1 MEKLEMPSDNT
12 TELTVVLGETEPSS
26 EGLSFKVLLERFYL
40 FHSGKGQAGNGSEN
54 SNGSFLQQS
63 ALD

>member
-12 TELTVVLGETEPSS
+12 TELTVVLGEVEPSG

-40 FHSGKGQAGNGSEN
+40 FHSGKSQGANNGDN
-54 SNGSFLQQS
+54 SGSFLKS
-63 ALD
+63 SGGD

>member
-1 MEKLEMPSDNT
+1 MPSDNT

-40 FHSGKGQAGNGSEN
+40 FHSGKGQSSNSAENGA
-54 SNGSFLQQS
+54 GSFLQS
-63 ALD
+63 SLD